1 MPLLR
6 RLLPLAACVLAAT
19 PLAGQIVR
27 GKVLDAATGAGVPA
41 AAVRALGEGRDVGHA
56 RTAADGTFSFQLRVP
71 GTVRIEAQR
80 TGYRTTLTG
89 DLPVGVR
96 ETVDVE
102 VKLSAQAIAIE
113 PLRVTARAEPPRRPS
128 LELNGFYGR
137 ERQGVGRYLRREDF
151 ENRGNHNLAQ
161 VLSRV
166 QGTAIYYSGS
176 SQYIYFPRSGGPNA
190 GLLPASTRS
199 TPTGGSGAAP
209 AKWGPPN
216 NACLPRLFLDGVR
229 VAYDSQSDINA
240 LVTPEQIEAI
250 EVFRG
255 PSEIPAQYNDNNSQC
270 GVILI
275 WTRKEP

>member
-6 RLLPLAACVLAAT
+6 RLLPLAACLAAT
-19 PLAGQIVR
+19 PLAAQTLR
-27 GKVLDAATGAGVPA
+27 GKVVDAATGAGVPA
-41 AAVRALGEGRDVGHA
+41 VAVRALSEGHDVGHA
-56 RTAADGTFSFQLRVP
+56 RTAADGTFSFALRVP

-80 TGYRTTLTG
+80 TGYRTTVTG

-102 VKLSAQAIAIE
+102 VRLSAEAIAIE
-113 PLRVTARAEPPRRPS
+113 PLRVTARAEPPRRRA
-128 LELNGFYGR
+128 LEQNGFYDR
-137 ERQGVGRYLRREDF
+137 ERQGVGKYLRREDF
-151 ENRGNHNLAQ
+151 ENRGNTNLAQ

-176 SQYIYFPRSGGPNA
+176 SQYIYFPRSGSPDA
-190 GLLPASTRS
+190 ARLSASPRPPEKGT
-199 TPTGGSGAAP
+199 GAAP

-216 NACLPRLFLDGVR
+216 NACLPRLFVDGVR
-229 VAYDSQSDINA
+229 VSYDAQSDINS
-240 LVTPEQIEAI
+240 VVDPDQVEAI

-255 PSEIPAQYNDNNSQC
+255 PSEIPVQYNDNNSQC

>member
-6 RLLPLAACVLAAT
+6 RLLPLAACLLAT
-19 PLAGQIVR
+19 PLSAQILR

-41 AAVRALGEGRDVGHA
+41 VAVRALSEGHDVGHA
-56 RTAADGTFSFQLRVP
+56 RTGADGTFSFQLRAA

-89 DLPVGVR
+89 DLPVGTR

-102 VKLSAQAIAIE
+102 VKLSAEAIAIE
-113 PLRVTARAEPPRRPS
+113 PLRVTARAEPPRRRS
-128 LELNGFYGR
+128 LELNGFYDR
-137 ERQGVGRYLRREDF
+137 ERQGIGKYLRREDF
-151 ENRGNHNLAQ
+151 ENRANQNLAQ

-166 QGTAIYYSGS
+166 QGTAIYYAGS
-176 SQYIYFPRSGGPNA
+176 SQYIYFPRNGSPGVAPLSVTPRPAAANA
-190 GLLPASTRS
+190 G
-199 TPTGGSGAAP
+199 GAMP
-209 AKWGPPN
+209 GRRGPPA

-229 VAYDSQSDINA
+229 VTYDVQNDINA
-240 LVTPEQIEAI
+240 VVDPGQVEAI

-255 PSEIPAQYNDNNSQC
+255 PSEIPVQYNDNNSQC

>member
-1 MPLLR
+1 MLR

-19 PLAGQIVR
+19 PLAGQMVR
-27 GKVLDAATGAGVPA
+27 GKVVDAATGAGVPA

-56 RTAADGTFSFQLRVP
+56 RTAADGTFAFQLRVP

-80 TGYRTTLTG
+80 TGYRTTLTAE
-89 DLPVGVR
+89 LPVGAR

-113 PLRVTARAEPPRRPS
+113 PLRVTARVQPPRRPA
-128 LELNGFYGR
+128 LELNGFYDR

-151 ENRGNHNLAQ
+151 ENRGNQNLAQ

-166 QGTAIYYSGS
+166 QGTAIYYSGPN
-176 SQYIYFPRSGGPNA
+176 QYVYFPRSGDPSVGRLSSSRPPSRT
-190 GLLPASTRS
+190 LE
-199 TPTGGSGAAP
+199 GAAP

-229 VAYDSQSDINA
+229 VAYDAQSDINS
-240 LVTPEQIEAI
+240 VVNPDQVEAI
-250 EVFRG
+250 EIFRG